1 MPIIAFNGKES
12 LSRARTHFRVLNSVL
27 KTMLFVELFKNKM
40 VFEFE
45 VKDDIFLSV
54 TQACSD

>member
-1 MPIIAFNGKES
+1 MPIIAFNGKEG

-40 VFEFE
+40 VFE